1 MGTFYA
7 VYIYMRRIPEFAEFK
22 TIFVQNDI
30 KTHKY
35 V

>member
-30 KTHKY
+30 ISNKN
-35 V
+35 